1 MTEGPPS
8 EANRDT
14 RGRAPYP
21 EDMATTQRSE
31 TDSGVAEAQ
40 AAREAGY
47 RNPSGPRPPRQRVW
61 ERSRDVLKQPIVNRG
76 TAFTHEERRELGL
89 IGLQPSGVVDIV
101 GQMRRLYEQF
111 HTQPDALA
119 QNLFLSAL
127 RDRNETLFYRLLS
140 ENLEE
145 MLPIIYTPTIGEAIE
160 SFSHFYAR
168 PAGVFLSIDQPDDIE
183 ESYRNFGLSPDEVDL
198 VVVTDS
204 EGILGIGDQGVGGVM
219 IASGK
224 LAVYTAA
231 AGIHPRRAI
240 PVVLDVGTDNLGL
253 LNDDL
258 YIGARHARVRGE
270 RYDAFVERFVEVT
283 TELYPHAMIHW
294 EDFGAGNAHRIL
306 STYRDRCCTF
316 NDDIQGTAAVV
327 LAAALSACRSA
338 HLPIQEQRVVIHGA
352 GTAGVGI
359 AKLMRDEM
367 MRAGLTLEEANARF
381 WCLGSRGLISE
392 HLGDHV
398 RDFQRPFARTSA
410 ELAGWR
416 VKDPTRIEL
425 AEVVHHAQPTILI
438 GTSAQAGAFTEEIVR
453 DMARTAE
460 RPIIFPLSNPTSRVE
475 AVPED
480 LLRWTDGAA
489 LIATGSPFAPVEHGD
504 VTYEIA
510 QANNAL
516 VFPGIGLAVTVC
528 RPTRVTDHMIAA
540 AAEAVGRI
548 GSRGGPGSSL
558 LPPVDL
564 LRAVSG
570 SVAMAVCAAA
580 EEDGVARVHV
590 ENPVQDVFDLMWQPT
605 YRPIDA
611 V

>member
-1 MTEGPPS
+1 
-8 EANRDT
+8 
-14 RGRAPYP
+14 
-21 EDMATTQRSE
+21 MATTRRSAQRS
-31 TDSGVAEAQ
+31 GVEEAR

-47 RNPSGPRPPRQRVW
+47 RNPSGPRPARQRVW
-61 ERSRDVLKQPIVNRG
+61 QRSRDVLKQPIVNRG
-76 TAFTHEERRELGL
+76 TAFTGQERRELGL
-89 IGLQPSGVVDIV
+89 VGLQPSGVVDID
-101 GQMRRLYEQF
+101 GQMRRVYEQF
-111 HTQPDALA
+111 RAQPDALA
-119 QNLFLSAL
+119 KNLFLSAL

-145 MLPIIYTPTIGEAIE
+145 MLPIVYTPTIGEAIE
-160 SFSHFYAR
+160 RFSHWYMR
-168 PAGVFLSIDQPDDIE
+168 PSGVFLSIDEPGDIE
-183 ESYRNFGLSPDEVDL
+183 ESYRNYGLAPEEVDL

-283 TELYPHAMIHW
+283 TALYPHAMIHW

-306 STYRDRCCTF
+306 DRYRDRCCTF

-327 LAAALSACRSA
+327 LAAALSACRTA
-338 HLPIQEQRVVIHGA
+338 HTPIQEQRVVIHGA
-352 GTAGVGI
+352 GTAGIGI
-359 AKLMRDEM
+359 AELMRDEM
-367 MRAGLTLEEANARF
+367 VRAGLSPEEANARF

-392 HLGDHV
+392 HLGDRV
-398 RDFQRPFARTSA
+398 RDFQRPFARTAA
-410 ELAGWR
+410 ELADWK
-416 VKDPTRIEL
+416 VTDPGRIDL
-425 AEVVHHAQPTILI
+425 PEVVRHARPTILI
-438 GTSAQAGAFTEEIVR
+438 GTSAQAGAFTQEVVEE
-453 DMARTAE
+453 MARHTP
-460 RPIIFPLSNPTSRVE
+460 RPIIFPLSNPTSKSE
-475 AVPED
+475 AVPAD
-480 LLRWTDGAA
+480 LLAWTEGRAP
-489 LIATGSPFAPVEHGD
+489 IATGSPFEPVEYGNI
-504 VTYEIA
+504 TYEIA

-548 GSRGGPGSSL
+548 GSRGGPGRL
-558 LPPVDL
+558 
-564 LRAVSG
+564 
-570 SVAMAVCAAA
+570 
-580 EEDGVARVHV
+580 
-590 ENPVQDVFDLMWQPT
+590 
-605 YRPIDA
+605 
-611 V
+611 

>member
-1 MTEGPPS
+1 
-8 EANRDT
+8 
-14 RGRAPYP
+14 
-21 EDMATTQRSE
+21 MARTKRSE
-31 TDSGVAEAQ
+31 QDSGVVEAQ

-47 RNPSGPRPPRQRVW
+47 RNPSGPRPPQQRVW
-61 ERSRDVLKQPIVNRG
+61 ERARDVLKQPIVNRG
-76 TAFTHEERRELGL
+76 VAFTREERRELGL
-89 IGLQPSGVVDIV
+89 VGLQPSGVVDID
-101 GQMRRLYEQF
+101 GQMRRVYEQF
-111 HTQPDALA
+111 RTQPDPLA
-119 QNLFLSAL
+119 KNLFLSAL

-145 MLPIIYTPTIGEAIE
+145 MLPIVYTPTIGEAIE
-160 SFSHFYAR
+160 RFSHWYMR
-168 PAGVFLSIDQPDDIE
+168 PSGVFLSIDEPDDIE
-183 ESYRNFGLSPDEVDL
+183 ESYRNYGLSADDVDL

-231 AGIHPRRAI
+231 AGIHPRRAV

-258 YIGARHARVRGE
+258 YLGARHARVRGE

-283 TELYPHAMIHW
+283 TSLYPHAMIHW

-306 STYRDRCCTF
+306 DRYRDRCCTF

-327 LAAALSACRSA
+327 LAAVLSACRTA
-338 HLPIQEQRVVIHGA
+338 HTPIEEQRVVIHGA
-352 GTAGVGI
+352 GTAGIGI
-359 AKLMRDEM
+359 AELMRDEM
-367 MRAGLTLEEANARF
+367 VRAGLTREEANARF
-381 WCLGSRGLISE
+381 WCLGSKGLISE
-392 HLGDHV
+392 HLGDRV
-398 RDFQRPFARTSA
+398 RDFQQPFARTA
-410 ELAGWR
+410 KELADWK
-416 VKDPTRIEL
+416 VKDRNRIDL
-425 AEVVHHAQPTILI
+425 AEVVRNAQPTVLI
-438 GTSAQAGAFTEEIVR
+438 GTSAQAGAFTESVVR
-453 DMARTAE
+453 EMARHTE
-460 RPIIFPLSNPTSRVE
+460 RPIVFPLSNPTSKAE
-475 AVPED
+475 AVPAD
-480 LLRWTDGAA
+480 LLEWTDGAA
-489 LIATGSPFAPVEHGD
+489 LIATGSPFEPVEYGD

-548 GSRGGPGSSL
+548 GGGSGAGASL
-558 LPPVDL
+558 LPPVDV

-580 EEDGVARVHV
+580 EEDGVARVSV

>member
-1 MTEGPPS
+1 M
-8 EANRDT
+8 AKT
-14 RGRAPYP
+14 R
-21 EDMATTQRSE
+21 
-31 TDSGVAEAQ
+31 DSGVDEAK
-40 AAREAGY
+40 AAREKGY

-61 ERSRDVLKQPIVNRG
+61 ARSGDVLKHAIVNRG
-76 TAFTHEERRELGL
+76 TAFTQEERRELGL
-89 IGLQPSGVVDIV
+89 VGLQPSGVVDID
-101 GQMRRLYEQF
+101 GQMRRVYEQF
-111 HTQPDALA
+111 RSQPDPLA
-119 QNLFLSAL
+119 KNLFLSAL

-145 MLPIIYTPTIGEAIE
+145 MLPIVYTPTIGEAIE
-160 SFSHFYAR
+160 RFSHWYMR
-168 PAGVFLSIDQPDDIE
+168 PSGVFLSIDEPDAIE
-183 ESYRNFGLSPDEVDL
+183 ESYRNYGLGSDDVDL
-198 VVVTDS
+198 VVVTDA

-270 RYDAFVERFVEVT
+270 RYDAFVEKFVEVT
-283 TELYPHAMIHW
+283 TKLYPHAMIHW

-306 STYRDRCCTF
+306 STYRERCCTF

-327 LAAALSACRSA
+327 LAAALSACRTT
-338 HLPIQEQRVVIHGA
+338 HTPIEEQRVVVHGA
-352 GTAGVGI
+352 GTAGIGI
-359 AKLMRDEM
+359 VELMRDEM
-367 MRAGLTLEEANARF
+367 VRAGLSPEEANARF

-398 RDFQRPFARTSA
+398 RDFQRPFARTKK
-410 ELAGWR
+410 ELADWK
-416 VKDPTRIEL
+416 VQDPAHIGL
-425 AEVVHHAQPTILI
+425 ADVVRHAQPTVLI
-438 GTSAQAGAFTEEIVR
+438 GTSAQAGAFTKDVVQE
-453 DMARTAE
+453 MARHTE
-460 RPIIFPLSNPTSRVE
+460 RPIVFPLSNPTSKAE
-475 AVPED
+475 ALPED
-480 LLRWTDGAA
+480 LLDWTDGKA
-489 LIATGSPFAPVEHGD
+489 LLATGSPFEPVEYGD

-548 GSRGGPGSSL
+548 GSGGGLGSSL
-558 LPPVDL
+558 LPPVDV

-580 EEDGVARVHV
+580 EEDGVARVTV
-590 ENPVQDVFDLMWQPT
+590 ENPVQEVFDLMWQPT